1 MVRPGGRRR
10 AARRSALIVPA
21 GRRYNRRVTLP
32 LARSATSPDSERG
45 GLRFLS
51 PPPEVRISNAFAR
64 AFDNVVAT
72 ARTCYSGSGIVRDE
86 QVLGDPEAPHEKRE
100 ERRKRRDALAR
111 DLYQAGHH
119 TTLQHAHFQFALSNV
134 SRQFLWSFLHSH
146 PFYNSEQVSQRY
158 VTVKPGNYAVPPL
171 SGQALAVYEDTVA
184 RQQQGY
190 EDLCRLLLG
199 PASSAYYARYP
210 ARRHYTMKYDKEVQK
225 KAQEVA
231 RYVLPV
237 ATFAYL
243 YHTISGLT
251 LLRYHRVCREPDTP
265 LEQRIVVGRM
275 VEELLA
281 LEPAYAGILEEPIPE
296 EETPEYRAMRLAGP
310 RDDTDRGAF
319 LREFDRDLGDR
330 VSVLADYPAKNE
342 ETLAQAVREV
352 LGLTRDRLSDDEA
365 IETVLDPGRNR
376 TLGEALNLTTLSK
389 LSRAMV
395 HCHYTFRKRM
405 SHTADS
411 QNQRHRMT
419 PASRPILHAHLTSE
433 PDYVTPLLVL
443 EDGAC
448 LRRFREVM
456 ESSWEG
462 FARLRALDVADE
474 FASYVLPNALAIR
487 FTESA
492 NLLDL
497 HHKHAMRLCYNAQ
510 EEIWRASVDEARQI
524 REVNPR
530 IGRFLLPPC
539 GLRQTAEA
547 RPICPEGRRYCGER
561 VWTYRLDEYRR
572 VI

>member
-1 MVRPGGRRR
+1 VARP
-10 AARRSALIVPA
+10 AITSDALRS
-21 GRRYNRRVTLP
+21 
-32 LARSATSPDSERG
+32 

-51 PPPEVRISNAFAR
+51 PPPEVRITNAFAR

-72 ARTCYSGSGIVRDE
+72 ARTCYSGTGIVRDE
-86 QVLGDPEAPHEKRE
+86 QVLGDEQAPPGTRQ
-100 ERRKRRDALAR
+100 ERRRRRDTLAR

-158 VTVKPGNYAVPPL
+158 VTVRPGNYAVPPL
-171 SGQALAVYEDTVA
+171 SGQALAIYQETVA
-184 RQQQGY
+184 RQQRAY
-190 EDLCRLLLG
+190 EDLCRLLLS
-199 PASSAYYARYP
+199 PVSSAYYARYP
-210 ARRHYTMKYDKEVQK
+210 ARRHYPTKYDKEVQK

-251 LLRYHRVCREPDTP
+251 LLRYHRICREPDTP
-265 LEQRIVVGRM
+265 LEQRLVVGRM

-281 LEPAYAGILEEPIPE
+281 REPAYAAILEEPIPE
-296 EETPEYRAMRLAGP
+296 EETAEFRAMRIAGP
-310 RDDTDRGAF
+310 LDDAGRAEF

-330 VSVLADYPAKNE
+330 VSFLADYPARNE

-352 LGLTRDRLSDDEA
+352 LGLARGRLSDDEA
-365 IETVLDPGRNR
+365 IAMVMDPGRNPY
-376 TLGEALNLTTLSK
+376 LGEALNLTTLSK

-419 PASRPILHAHLTSE
+419 PASRPILHTHLTSG
-433 PDYVTPLLVL
+433 PDYVTPLLVR
-443 EDGAC
+443 EDDAC
-448 LRRFREVM
+448 LKRYREVM
-456 ESSWEG
+456 EGSWEG
-462 FARLRALDVADE
+462 FSRLRAEGVEDE

-510 EEIWRASVDEARQI
+510 EEIWRASVDEALQVRA
-524 REVNPR
+524 VNPR

-539 GLRQTAEA
+539 GLRQMSEA
-547 RPICPEGRRYCGER
+547 RPICPEGKRYCGER